1 MDKSLAKH
9 KYNGYRLKVLPGLIN
24 SEFLDICCREKFP
37 ESGDF
42 QPVPASDYARVFRF
56 NYKNQWYFH
65 KTFCPR
71 NIMEPVKNFIRG
83 SRADRS
89 LKGHSILAD
98 NGFLAPPIV
107 IVGNKKQHNFIVTI
121 SVPMHIS
128 FGDFL
133 QNRPGWNAD
142 IFFKHKKHQIEQLG
156 NLVGRLHAAN
166 ITHGDLICGNLL
178 LSGNTPEQYKIYF
191 IDNESIKR
199 YPVLTAKIRVKNLAQ
214 LNRIGS
220 FVTKTDRM
228 RFFKHYR
235 RQSPKF
241 NDAGKT
247 WIKKILGR
255 TARKVAKRARKN
267 TPT

>member
-128 FGDFL
+128 LGDFC
-133 QNRPGWNAD
+133 RITRVGMP
-142 IFFKHKKHQIEQLG
+142 IFFSSI
-156 NLVGRLHAAN
+156 RN
-166 ITHGDLICGNLL
+166 IKSNNWEIWWEDCTQPISLMAI
-178 LSGNTPEQYKIYF
+178 
-191 IDNESIKR
+191 
-199 YPVLTAKIRVKNLAQ
+199 
-214 LNRIGS
+214 
-220 FVTKTDRM
+220 
-228 RFFKHYR
+228 
-235 RQSPKF
+235 
-241 NDAGKT
+241 
-247 WIKKILGR
+247 
-255 TARKVAKRARKN
+255 
-267 TPT
+267 